1 MKHIANFAE
10 KLNVF
15 KQDIKHFTQYIKECR
30 VAQKADWKESLAN
43 GGKFTRSHFTIFNM
57 KWASIWSPDSLC
69 CYPVTR
75 TRLYYTSNTGELSY
89 TYRHLHIA
97 YSLLRG
103 QTMKQIEP
111 KVRINNEPDLKL
123 VERIIEHYMG
133 IPDFFKNL
141 MDFRRQKPRVIKM
154 YVLVREDME
163 PINRTVQAGHAV
175 AEYLQTHKAEA
186 QENEDADVT
195 PWRNGYMIYLG
206 VENEIEL
213 GKWEAKL
220 QAAGKKFATFVEPD
234 WGEPT
239 KTALACVDFGEIF
252 EKLPLMSLEGSLK
265 DSENEVVVTDE
276 TVVR

>member
-1 MKHIANFAE
+1 MEHIANFAE
-10 KLNVF
+10 KLNVL
-15 KQDIKHFTQYIKECR
+15 KQDIKNFSQYIKEYR
-30 VAQKADWKESLAN
+30 IATKADMKEFIGDN
-43 GGKFTRSHFTIFNM
+43 FVTTHRKEFRK
-57 KWASIWSPDSLC
+57 KWESIWTPERLC
-69 CYPVTR
+69 YKHW
-75 TRLYYTSNTGELSY
+75 SHSD

-103 QTMKQIEP
+103 RTMGQIEP
-111 KVRINNEPDLKL
+111 KVREGNEPNLKTI
-123 VERIIEHYMG
+123 ERYIEHYMG

-175 AEYLQTHKAEA
+175 AEFLQNHKAVAKQSDES
-186 QENEDADVT
+186 EET
-195 PWRNGYMIYLG
+195 LWRNGYMIYLG
-206 VENEIEL
+206 VSDEIEL

-252 EKLPLMSLEGSLK
+252 QELPLMSLEGSL
-265 DSENEVVVTDE
+265 DESDNEVVVTDD